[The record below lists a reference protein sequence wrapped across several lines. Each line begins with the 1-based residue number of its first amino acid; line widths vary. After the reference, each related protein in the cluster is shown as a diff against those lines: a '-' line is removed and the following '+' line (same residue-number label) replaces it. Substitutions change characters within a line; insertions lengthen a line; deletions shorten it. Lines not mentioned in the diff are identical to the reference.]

1 MTSRSHRLAAFGLFC
16 ASALIAAALPDASHA
31 HGDPH
36 AKDSAGRST
45 EFVPTENAV
54 GRSLPPSKAYRT
66 IRVSMSDDMRFTPAE
81 IRVRQGEKV
90 RLVIANAGEV
100 LHELVLGT
108 REDLD
113 KHAELMRRFPAMEHD
128 EPHMAHV
135 KPGKNGAIHWQ
146 FTNAGEFFFG
156 CLIPGHFEAG
166 MIGKL
171 VVTSREQGAGSK

>member
-1 MTSRSHRLAAFGLFC
+1 MTLRSHRLAAFGLFC

-54 GRSLPPSKAYRT
+54 GRSLPPSKAYRA
-66 IRVSMSDDMRFTPAE
+66 INVGMSDDMRFSPAE
-81 IRVRQGEKV
+81 IRVREGEKV
-90 RLVIANAGEV
+90 RLVIRNSGKV

-108 REDLD
+108 REELD
-113 KHAELMRRFPAMEHD
+113 KHAEMMRKFPAMEHE

-135 KPGKNGAIHWQ
+135 KPGKTGEIHWQ
-146 FTNAGEFFFG
+146 FTNPGEYLFG

-171 VVTSREQGAGSK
+171 VVTPREQGAGKK